1 MFFMPGL
8 TDTPSKAPCVP
19 TVTALQVTQTQV
31 LKALKKVNPHKAV
44 GPDGMPPRVLKACGE
59 QLTDV
64 YINIFNASLSQAAVP
79 GILKASTLK
88 PVPKRRDTL
97 TLNDCRPVAF
107 IPVAMKCLEKLALT
121 HINRMI
127 PDTVDPPSLPT
138 ALTDLWMT
146 LEH

>member
-8 TDTPSKAPCVP
+8 TDRMQTHTPDPCGP

-59 QLTDV
+59 QLTGV
-64 YINIFNASLSQAAVP
+64 YINIFNTSLSQVVVP
-79 GILKASTLK
+79 RILKTTTIK
-88 PVPKRRDTL
+88 PVLKRRDTL
-97 TLNDCRPVAF
+97 TINDCRPVAF
-107 IPVAMKCLEKLALT
+107 IPVAIKSLEKLVLT
-121 HINRMI
+121 HI
-127 PDTVDPPSLPT
+127 T
-138 ALTDLWMT
+138 ALTDLWMM